1 MVGAAAREP
10 TALIVVVAWQE
21 GAPPR
26 LAARITYTAD
36 TSQAARVTVTTAG
49 QDEIATVFGRWLD
62 DVVAAAGRRDAAVT
76 DE

>member
-10 TALIVVVAWQE
+10 TALFVVAAWQE

-26 LAARITYTAD
+26 LAARITYTVD
-36 TSQAARVTVTTAG
+36 TSHAARVTVTTSG
-49 QDEIATVFGRWLD
+49 QDEIATVFGRWLNE
-62 DVVAAAGRRDAAVT
+62 VVAAAGRRDAPVT